1 MTQYKSKYSSCS
13 LPSVAISGYPPNW
26 PLPFQHIFGKI
37 RGSVNLTLKCFLKN
51 KRELLTQPVPSSE
64 IVLAYCKI
72 FNITLGQDNILLNL
86 DESIEHKILKGGICQ
101 KNWYFMNKSEGLTHV
116 LGRRGVHC
124 TGSNLLLCKTW
135 WAYWSRN
142 F

>member
-1 MTQYKSKYSSCS
+1 
-13 LPSVAISGYPPNW
+13 
-26 PLPFQHIFGKI
+26 
-37 RGSVNLTLKCFLKN
+37 LKN

-101 KNWYFMNKSEGLTHV
+101 KKLILYE
-116 LGRRGVHC
+116 
-124 TGSNLLLCKTW
+124 
-135 WAYWSRN
+135 
-142 F
+142 